1 MLAVLLMCSA
11 IFLAFDLSQFTANQN
26 LISILALVMSYWL
39 VSTSIVYLLERA
51 FDEPSV
57 GQLVIMCT
65 NALIGMITLMTI
77 LVLQLLHFDVSTLV
91 WDQNLDLVLGT
102 ETKAQFWYCSRNFF
116 FAIVYHQK
124 SFFTCFPTCAVGNF
138 CFVAWNI
145 KKSKFE
151 SRFGLI

>member
-91 WDQNLDLVLGT
+91 WGQNLDCLSSKVFFYMFSNL
-102 ETKAQFWYCSRNFF
+102 CSWKFLF
-116 FAIVYHQK
+116 CSLKYQK
-124 SFFTCFPTCAVGNF
+124 
-138 CFVAWNI
+138 I
-145 KKSKFE
+145 KIWEQIWS
-151 SRFGLI
+151 

>member
-91 WDQNLDLVLGT
+91 LDQNLDLVLRT
-102 ETKAQFWYCSRNFF
+102 ETKAPFWYCSRNFF
-116 FAIVYHQK
+116 CHCLSSKVIFYMFSNLCSWKFLFCSLKYQK
-124 SFFTCFPTCAVGNF
+124 
-138 CFVAWNI
+138 I
-145 KKSKFE
+145 K
-151 SRFGLI
+151 I